1 METAQEI
8 VTPLWYTLYLRVCL
22 LACLVACL
30 HAWVRTSSA
39 PPLLAAGVASEKP
52 ARNFWPQERRAW
64 AAPPCS
70 QLNATEAQRLLYA
83 QRWVERRTILPSLAE
98 GISLVDR

>member
-1 METAQEI
+1 MLTALSTI
-8 VTPLWYTLYLRVCL
+8 CL
-22 LACLVACL
+22 ALSPV
-30 HAWVRTSSA
+30 
-39 PPLLAAGVASEKP
+39 LAAPTVYNE
-52 ARNFWPQERRAW
+52 ERRAW

>member
-1 METAQEI
+1 MA
-8 VTPLWYTLYLRVCL
+8 R
-22 LACLVACL
+22 
-30 HAWVRTSSA
+30 
-39 PPLLAAGVASEKP
+39 ASNCHEP
-52 ARNFWPQERRAW
+52 EPNQAVPRG